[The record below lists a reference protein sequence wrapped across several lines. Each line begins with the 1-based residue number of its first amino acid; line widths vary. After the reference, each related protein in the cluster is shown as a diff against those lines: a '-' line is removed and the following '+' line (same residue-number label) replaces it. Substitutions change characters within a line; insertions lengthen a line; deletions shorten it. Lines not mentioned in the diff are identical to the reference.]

1 MLEANSKSM
10 PAMRP
15 FDSLKRWSPR
25 SLATQFLVA
34 GGLVS
39 ILAMVV
45 TGFLVKS
52 QIERGVTRNSAA
64 ATALYVDS
72 IIAPLL
78 PDMQTSQML
87 DDSAAH
93 ALDETLAQG
102 ALGQQLLSFRLWRRD
117 GTILYSS
124 VKGQTGKRFEPS
136 RNLKAAFDGL
146 LVAEF
151 DRVDDPESEKERE
164 SGEPLLEIYNPVR
177 QPWSG
182 EVVAVSEF
190 YEVAPDLARD
200 LTEAAIKSWLA
211 VAGAT
216 LFFFLILSA
225 IVLRGSRTIDAQS
238 RALSER
244 VAELS
249 ALLKQNRAL
258 QMRVGRAAQR
268 TAALNERYLR
278 RIGADLHDGPAQLI
292 ALAALRL
299 DGPVLSDNAA
309 PFDTRQREALAIKA
323 SLDDALEEIRSICN
337 GLVLPRIEASDLLEI
352 LTMAVRQHEQR
363 TGSKVALTASGAPR
377 TLSTSAKIC
386 TYRFVQEALNNG
398 FRHGL
403 GVAQSV
409 TQSFDDDRI
418 HVEVTDGG
426 PGFDPN
432 AVPAESIGLA
442 GLRDRIESLGGSMV
456 VRSSHAGTRLT
467 MSVGTEDI
475 EPL

>member
-1 MLEANSKSM
+1 M
-10 PAMRP
+10 
-15 FDSLKRWSPR
+15 
-25 SLATQFLVA
+25 
-34 GGLVS
+34 
-39 ILAMVV
+39 
-45 TGFLVKS
+45 
-52 QIERGVTRNSAA
+52 
-64 ATALYVDS
+64 
-72 IIAPLL
+72 
-78 PDMQTSQML
+78 
-87 DDSAAH
+87 
-93 ALDETLAQG
+93 
-102 ALGQQLLSFRLWRRD
+102 SFRLWRRD
-117 GTILYSS
+117 GTVLYANDPELI
-124 VKGQTGKRFEPS
+124 GKRFDPNT
-136 RNLKAAFDGL
+136 NLKAAFGRQ

-151 DRVDDPESEKERE
+151 NQLDDPESEKERE
-164 SGEPLLEIYNPVR
+164 AASRCWKSTIRCASRGPAR
-177 QPWSG
+177 WWRC
-182 EVVAVSEF
+182 SEF

-323 SLDDALEEIRSICN
+323 SLDDALEEIRSICS

-418 HVEVTDGG
+418 HVEVDRWRTRFRPECRAGREHR
-426 PGFDPN
+426 PGRAARPDREPRRQHGR
-432 AVPAESIGLA
+432 ALVACRHAAHHVGRDA
-442 GLRDRIESLGGSMV
+442 G
-456 VRSSHAGTRLT
+456 H
-467 MSVGTEDI
+467 
-475 EPL
+475 